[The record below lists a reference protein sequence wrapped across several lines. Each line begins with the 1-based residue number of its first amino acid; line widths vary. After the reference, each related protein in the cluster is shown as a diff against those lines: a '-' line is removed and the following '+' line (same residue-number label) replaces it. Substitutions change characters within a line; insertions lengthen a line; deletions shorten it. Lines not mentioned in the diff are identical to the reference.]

1 MSVHV
6 GIVSLPNPVMP
17 ASGTYGVSTEYSAYG
32 AYSELG
38 AIVIKSLS
46 EKPWAG
52 NKGPNMAPLSGGLM
66 LNAVGL
72 KNPGV
77 SVWISEQ
84 FPALRATGARIVVS
98 IWGFS
103 EDDYA
108 AVARMVAAEVDDSV
122 VAIEVNLSCPNL
134 HDPRQ
139 IIALDENL
147 TEKVIRGVVAE
158 ARDLPV
164 WAKLS
169 PNAPDIPAIATA
181 AQRGGAVAVTLVNTI
196 SGLAIDIEP
205 ARPSV
210 GNVYGGVSGP
220 LLLPVA
226 LRAVHQVYRECPG
239 LPIVGV
245 GGISCG
251 EDAVKM
257 LMAGA
262 SAVQVGTANFADP
275 HATHRVLDELRA
287 WCENHA
293 TTPAQL
299 TGSVHLPAN

>member
-1 MSVHV
+1 MSVQV
-6 GIVSLPNPVMP
+6 GKVSLPNPVMP

-32 AYSELG
+32 AYSDLG

-77 SVWISEQ
+77 SAWISEQ

-103 EDDYA
+103 EEDYA
-108 AVARMVAAEVDDSV
+108 AVARVVAAEVADSV

-169 PNAPDIPAIATA
+169 PNAPDIPAIATS

-196 SGLAIDIEP
+196 SGLAIDIES

-251 EDAVKM
+251 DDAIKM

-275 HATHRVLDELRA
+275 HATHRVLDELHA
-287 WCENHA
+287 WCEKHT

-299 TGSVHLPAN
+299 TGSVHLPAD

>member
-1 MSVHV
+1 MSIHV
-6 GIVSLPNPVMP
+6 GAVALPNPVMP
-17 ASGTYGVSTEYSAYG
+17 ASGTYGNCTEFIGYG
-32 AYSELG
+32 AYDALG
-38 AIVIKSLS
+38 AVVIKSLS
-46 EKPWAG
+46 ENSWAG
-52 NKGPNMAPLSGGLM
+52 NKGPNMAPLTSGLM

-72 KNPGV
+72 KNPGATAWV
-77 SVWISEQ
+77 RDQ
-84 FPALRATGARIVVS
+84 FPTLRATGARIVVS

-108 AVARMVAAEVDDSV
+108 AVAKIVANGVDDSV

-134 HDPRQ
+134 HDPRH
-139 IIALDENL
+139 IIALDERL
-147 TEKVIRGVVAE
+147 TETVVRRVVAE
-158 ARDLPV
+158 ARQRPV

-169 PNAPDIPAIATA
+169 PNAPDIPAIASA
-181 AQRGGAVAVTLVNTI
+181 AQRGGANAVTLVNTL
-196 SGLAIDIEP
+196 SGLDIDVESG
-205 ARPSV
+205 APSV

-239 LPIVGV
+239 LPIIGV
-245 GGISCG
+245 GGIAHG
-251 EDAVKM
+251 EDAVKL

-275 HATHRVLDELRA
+275 HATHRVLEELRT
-287 WCENHA
+287 WCANHD

-299 TGSVHLPAN
+299 TGLSHPGV